1 MKKVLFLCISLII
14 FSTIAYGPGLCLEGN
29 DIIRLKKAG
38 VSDKTIQVMVEE
50 KTIRTAAFTV
60 QEIIDF
66 QHAGLSDET
75 LRILIREGSFV
86 KDRAPIVYGRDIRSI
101 GFTTAK
107 DIIDL
112 KKEGVSDEI
121 VRAIVVFGS
130 RGANDTDRE
139 KAWEMLNNMGI
150 VVDFRD

>member
-1 MKKVLFLCISLII
+1 MKKVLFLLISFILFFTIS
-14 FSTIAYGPGLCLEGN
+14 FSSGLCLEGD

-38 VSDKTIQVMVEE
+38 VSDRTIQLMVEE
-50 KTIRTAAFTV
+50 KTIRTVAFTV

-66 QHAGLSDET
+66 KHAGLSDET
-75 LRILIREGSFV
+75 IGTLIREGSFI
-86 KDRAPIVYGRDIRSI
+86 KDRLPIVYGRDIRSI

-121 VRAIVVFGS
+121 VRAIIVFGS
-130 RGANDTDRE
+130 RGTNDTDRE
-139 KAWEMLNNMGI
+139 KAWKMLNNMGI